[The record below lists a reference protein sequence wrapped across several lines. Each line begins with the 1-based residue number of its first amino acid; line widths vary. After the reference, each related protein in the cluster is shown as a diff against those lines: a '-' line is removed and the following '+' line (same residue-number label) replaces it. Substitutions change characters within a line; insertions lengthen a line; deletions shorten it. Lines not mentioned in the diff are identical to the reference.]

1 MSQLKIVDEEM
12 LENKH
17 RSPTIYALLIWML
30 FNAIFYLAELTVFN
44 DAVDLNNSIMLVLWV
59 LSIVGLASMKKWG
72 SALAAFTLSY
82 AFAFNVF
89 NVIYYYLYTLNGT
102 SAVINAIALIVIFRE
117 IFSNK
122 FD

>member
-1 MSQLKIVDEEM
+1 
-12 LENKH
+12 
-17 RSPTIYALLIWML
+17 
-30 FNAIFYLAELTVFN
+30 
-44 DAVDLNNSIMLVLWV
+44 
-59 LSIVGLASMKKWG
+59 MKKLG
-72 SALAAFTLSY
+72 AALAAFTLSY

-102 SAVINAIALIVIFRE
+102 SAIINAIALIVIFRE